1 MNERGH
7 VNAGN
12 WDAHVARHH
21 EGSVSKNPPQK
32 PSGVR
37 IGGGGPPPST
47 TPVHRE
53 LFALNLSKDRIA
65 KIIAAAKAG
74 KASGS
79 FGTAASG
86 VLAAPEGDAAYL
98 TVGRYYAFCFVEGK
112 SDYRFW
118 IGFVKQILTFNG
130 NRATGR
136 VNEKV
141 PLDSVPDNVSVL
153 CDWFE
158 PLLEGTKTH
167 KDATKYKM
175 MKASDNMHF
184 TPAKVIIT
192 GLMMRQEGSDSA
204 DGRIFHLDE
213 ADLRNIDRYIG
224 LTVDMMKAEE
234 KEERALKK
242 KAAGSKKQDGG
253 GKDAV
258 EEIPGQYSRSRG
270 QTSGRHK

>member
-1 MNERGH
+1 M
-7 VNAGN
+7 
-12 WDAHVARHH
+12 
-21 EGSVSKNPPQK
+21 
-32 PSGVR
+32 
-37 IGGGGPPPST
+37 
-47 TPVHRE
+47 
-53 LFALNLSKDRIA
+53 
-65 KIIAAAKAG
+65 AAAKAG
-74 KASGS
+74 KASGN

-192 GLMMRQEGSDSA
+192 GLMLRQEGSDSA

-242 KAAGSKKQDGG
+242 KAAGSKKQDAGG
-253 GKDAV
+253 V
-258 EEIPGQYSRSRG
+258 QEEVVAGAGGASRSRG
-270 QTSGRHK
+270 KSSKTVFG